1 MEEAPDNELSVVVAI
16 EVTGRGANRDAFSA
30 FCCSVVGGDNGLYGG
45 FGGGIAFALPIV
57 LVDDT
62 VAVGARRIVFAL
74 LEFDSDENAP
84 FADCVKRPL
93 ASKGGACA
101 CVV

>member
-1 MEEAPDNELSVVVAI
+1 MVAV
-16 EVTGRGANRDAFSA
+16 EVTGRGANRDALSA
-30 FCCSVVGGDNGLYGG
+30 FCCSVVGGESGLYGG

-57 LVDDT
+57 LVDDMM
-62 VAVGARRIVFAL
+62 AVGARSIVFAL
-74 LEFDSDENAP
+74 LETDDEANVS